1 MSALIVWLRFADE
14 GQQQLAVVA
23 QHLFTSAGGVLHLND
38 MYGLKGGGSDGA
50 AGSDCVVCLEG
61 AKDTAVLP
69 CKHLCVCGSCAAQLD
84 ACPVCRGPVERYLKM
99 VGLGG
104 AQAGGAEAE
113 LGTSPPS
120 SGSACEDPALPFGG
134 DLNAA
139 MRAQDRDAIRKL
151 MQRRDEG
158 AS

>member
-1 MSALIVWLRFADE
+1 
-14 GQQQLAVVA
+14 
-23 QHLFTSAGGVLHLND
+23 
-38 MYGLKGGGSDGA
+38 
-50 AGSDCVVCLEG
+50 
-61 AKDTAVLP
+61 
-69 CKHLCVCGSCAAQLD
+69 
-84 ACPVCRGPVERYLKM
+84 M

-139 MRAQDRDAIRKL
+139 MRAQDRDAIREL
-151 MQRRDEG
+151 MQRRDAG
-158 AS
+158 ASS